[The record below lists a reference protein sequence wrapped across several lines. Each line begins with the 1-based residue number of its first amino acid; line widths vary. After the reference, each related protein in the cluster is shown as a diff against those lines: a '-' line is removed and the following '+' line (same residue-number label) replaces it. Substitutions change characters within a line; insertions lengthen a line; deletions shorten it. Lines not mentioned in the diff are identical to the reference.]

1 MTNSLSLTEPIRV
14 THVTSSAELAQL
26 AGDWDALTG
35 DVPFRSHA
43 WLSTWWQRYAA
54 PHDTLFT
61 LVVRNAAHQVIGIC
75 PCYRNS
81 TRTAGRVLRLLGGTE
96 ICSDYVSVLGAPEL
110 RSEVTR
116 RLADYLAGPVSDEWD
131 LIEFNGLV
139 CNDEATTVLSN
150 EMAARGHIVVAS
162 PEQSCWN
169 VELPGDW
176 DTYLSLLSKS
186 RRERIRKLW
195 RQEFQ
200 TGRAVMHKVERSE
213 QLAPAFEILADLHQ
227 RRRHSLNQPGCFS
240 WERFRRFHWEMV
252 HRLFERGQLRLLWL
266 ELDGRPAAAEY
277 GLVSGG
283 TVYYYQGGFDPELAD
298 RRPGWLAFTG
308 SLKLAIEEG
317 ARRYDF
323 LRGDEAY
330 KASWGAKPVA
340 LDHLRVVSR
349 HPLARM
355 RHLAWQAQQT
365 VKRIAR
371 QHWKSAGNGPGG
383 NREPDGQD
391 PIVSA
396 GA

>member
-1 MTNSLSLTEPIRV
+1 VLSELDPHGRTRAPLT
-14 THVTSSAELAQL
+14 
-26 AGDWDALTG
+26 
-35 DVPFRSHA
+35 
-43 WLSTWWQRYAA
+43 
-54 PHDTLFT
+54 
-61 LVVRNAAHQVIGIC
+61 
-75 PCYRNS
+75 
-81 TRTAGRVLRLLGGTE
+81 GGTE
-96 ICSDYVSVLGAPEL
+96 ICSDYVSVLGAPEA

-116 RLADYLAGPVSDEWD
+116 CLADYLAGPVSDQWD

-176 DTYLSLLSKS
+176 DTYLNLLSKS
-186 RRERIRKLW
+186 RRERSRKLL

-240 WERFRRFHWEMV
+240 WERFRRFHWRWCSDCSSVANCGCFGSSSMAV
-252 HRLFERGQLRLLWL
+252 RRGRIWLGQRGHGVLL
-266 ELDGRPAAAEY
+266 P
-277 GLVSGG
+277 S
-283 TVYYYQGGFDPELAD
+283 GFDPELAD

-330 KASWGAKPVA
+330 KASWGARPVT
-340 LDHLRVVSR
+340 LEHLRVVSR

-371 QHWKSAGNGPGG
+371 QHWKSAGKGPGG
-383 NREPDGQD
+383 HREPDGQD

-396 GA
+396 GLK